1 MANPATRILHVPL
14 PAGNHMDME
23 VRDGL
28 SRSNALVEAHIEAV
42 RCKGLGKKRPR
53 LIKPFDHCGL
63 LGGVQF
69 RPRRHMAVR
78 DNQEMT
84 RCYRKGVP
92 DPL

>member
-1 MANPATRILHVPL
+1 
-14 PAGNHMDME
+14 
-23 VRDGL
+23 
-28 SRSNALVEAHIEAV
+28 
-42 RCKGLGKKRPR
+42 
-53 LIKPFDHCGL
+53 L
-63 LGGVQF
+63 LGGVQL